1 MYGFYTCQGLRL
13 ATKNL
18 ELLVFTV
25 VSEERSGSLV
35 VIEGI
40 DSSGKKTQAKELVEK
55 LEDEGEKV
63 KYVEFPSYGSSEL
76 GEVVSKFLRGEFG
89 ERSELSVEVISM
101 FYAMDRY
108 QFREEYEEFLSEGGI
123 IVANRYSQSNIAFQS
138 AEYEGQE
145 FDEIVEWLKK
155 LESRL
160 PQPDQVFIM
169 DMDPEIAQG
178 LMAEKDLRDYLKGM
192 EKDINEGKVEF
203 QREVAENYLTLAE
216 MYDWTVISCSENREL
231 RNIDEISEDIWS
243 NLDIGLNQG

>member
-1 MYGFYTCQGLRL
+1 ME
-13 ATKNL
+13 L
-18 ELLVFTV
+18 EN
-25 VSEERSGSLV
+25 RPGSLV

-40 DSSGKKTQAKELVEK
+40 DSSGKKTQAKQLVERF
-55 LEDEGEKV
+55 EDRGEKV
-63 KYVEFPSYGSSEL
+63 KYVEFPSYGDSEL
-76 GEVVSKFLRGEFG
+76 GEVVSRFLRGEFG
-89 ERSELSVEVISM
+89 ERSELPVEVISM

-108 QFREEYEEFLSEGGI
+108 QFRNEYEEFLSEGGI

-145 FDEIVEWLKK
+145 FEEIVGWLEK

-192 EKDINEGKVEF
+192 EKDINEEKIEF
-203 QREVAENYLTLAE
+203 QRKVAENYLELAE
-216 MYDWTVISCSENREL
+216 MYDWTVVQCVEGGEL
-231 RNIDEISEDIWS
+231 RSIEDISDEIWS
-243 NLDIGLNQG
+243 RLDIDL